1 MAPERAPRRRRF
13 LRARILWLL
22 VAAVALLLSGLG
34 LIASSISRRAES
46 LLADPPKRH
55 ADAALVLGNR
65 AYRNGAPNPCLTG
78 RVDTAVQLAQAG
90 LVPRIVMSGGV
101 DDEDGRIEAE
111 VMDVHARAR
120 GYAGPVLRESV
131 SSSTHANLALSWTV
145 LDAAG
150 VKRVILVSEPYHMW
164 RVERLARASG
174 FDGHF
179 DVQYAAAPT
188 ACWRRW
194 GMGFRGA
201 LREPLAV
208 VNNALHGQF

>member
-13 LRARILWLL
+13 TRAGTLWLL

-150 VKRVILVSEPYHMW
+150 VKRVIVVSEPYHMW

-188 ACWRRW
+188 SCWRRW